1 VVLPL
6 LKVAGTMFDEGV
18 SHPLAREAHD
28 AGHRPAPGKQTR
40 TERIA
45 PARNTV
51 GGTSNAVGGT
61 SDPVGD
67 TSAGAAHDD
76 PFAMHL
82 IGNGAGQGEGDD
94 LAQRINDAR
103 AFNLQ
108 HTREVVLFNKWTGG
122 FYAPPG
128 GGQFDPEDIMAWQG
142 DSSRGI
148 PETGKLDTITMD
160 YAELEMKQKGNLFP
174 MPKKRPRAKPG
185 PVQPVPYPQIPEVPY
200 PQIPEVPY
208 PHPQTNYVIPG
219 WFVGTSL
226 ELSLHQAEEDERRW
240 TQLVNRAFLGRVTA
254 LDFPDRIATRLT
266 ENRDE
271 QRALLS
277 RMTIEAA
284 FLQQVADNPWPA
296 TLGAMQVLK
305 DRARERSESLRNLVA
320 LSPGPLVPATAIVVL
335 GETSEELPLDLTD
348 PNVRTFLDAAI
359 ARATDDVRQA
369 YVKRKILPGTTPQQ
383 PKTYPAPSE
392 PPPAPIPQPD
402 TPTPSDAPFN
412 PRLEDEADAVWNA
425 MNFALLAT
433 RDGIAQAAAELKTRD
448 DTHKFNPLFEVFL
461 KEGIKEGVLEIFN
474 QLLEGAGHGM
484 KVFGMGWAGGHIST
498 DLELIWEALRGVI
511 APGTTKEEM
520 PTDSKIELFAQ
531 GEIRTQT
538 SLQFRAHNQFLR
550 HTKQEYRDAERD
562 QPGFGL
568 MLAKLDRAHWERQV
582 GAAARTAHDKTLS
595 KFAVVLAHE
604 GVKGSSARGGTN
616 VANTADMFHALGVLA
631 LEIEG
636 YGPQDGFRVLSK
648 RLRGI
653 PAAARKHLERKT
665 IRDVDIPIV
674 ARGPVFAQ
682 YKSFSPFQL
691 ILALGESHEGANLGE
706 QQRVRNIRWDA
717 EPERE
722 RARVWLARKGDPAVI
737 EPTAADADK
746 GAHKA
751 LLEDLGN
758 LQIGDAILG

>member
-1 VVLPL
+1 
-6 LKVAGTMFDEGV
+6 
-18 SHPLAREAHD
+18 
-28 AGHRPAPGKQTR
+28 
-40 TERIA
+40 
-45 PARNTV
+45 
-51 GGTSNAVGGT
+51 
-61 SDPVGD
+61 
-67 TSAGAAHDD
+67 
-76 PFAMHL
+76 
-82 IGNGAGQGEGDD
+82 
-94 LAQRINDAR
+94 
-103 AFNLQ
+103 
-108 HTREVVLFNKWTGG
+108 
-122 FYAPPG
+122 
-128 GGQFDPEDIMAWQG
+128 
-142 DSSRGI
+142 
-148 PETGKLDTITMD
+148 
-160 YAELEMKQKGNLFP
+160 
-174 MPKKRPRAKPG
+174 
-185 PVQPVPYPQIPEVPY
+185 
-200 PQIPEVPY
+200 
-208 PHPQTNYVIPG
+208 
-219 WFVGTSL
+219 
-226 ELSLHQAEEDERRW
+226 
-240 TQLVNRAFLGRVTA
+240 
-254 LDFPDRIATRLT
+254 
-266 ENRDE
+266 
-271 QRALLS
+271 
-277 RMTIEAA
+277 MTIEAA

-305 DRARERSESLRNLVA
+305 DRARERSESLRKLVA

-335 GETSEELPLDLTD
+335 GETGEELQLDLTD

-359 ARATDDVRQA
+359 ARATDDVRRA
-369 YVKRKILPGTTPQQ
+369 YVKRKILPGATP
-383 PKTYPAPSE
+383 S
-392 PPPAPIPQPD
+392 
-402 TPTPSDAPFN
+402 PSDAPFN

-461 KEGIKEGVLEIFN
+461 KEGIKEGVLEIVN

-550 HTKQEYRDAERD
+550 RTKQEYRDAERD

-568 MLAKLDRAHWERQV
+568 VLAKLDRAHWERQV
-582 GAAARTAHDKTLS
+582 GTAARTAHDKSLS

-604 GVKGSSARGGTN
+604 GVKGSSARDGTN

-636 YGPQDGFRVLSK
+636 YGPQHGFRVLSK

-691 ILALGESHEGANLGE
+691 ILALGETHEGANLRE
-706 QQRVRNIRWDA
+706 PQRVRNLRWDA

-722 RARVWLARKGDPAVI
+722 RARVWLARKGDPAVKGRSGGHRANRRRRRQGRPQGASRRPR
-737 EPTAADADK
+737 EPPDRRRHPRLRNGGSGAFFGLISDGPSVDGRRLRGHILAPLCSSRPIYQRDSPSSARSGFAGCSRHLRCWSAPRRPARRSSSRSSAGPSLSGARAAATA
-746 GAHKA
+746 
-751 LLEDLGN
+751 
-758 LQIGDAILG
+758 